1 MVFLFSLITYFCS
14 NSVTQYVTI
23 RVRQLQ
29 NRPATTQFCSV
40 QMTGEIL
47 ATISDLMTQAN
58 NFDSN
63 LQKNNTSQWKQKQD
77 L

>member
-1 MVFLFSLITYFCS
+1 ML
-14 NSVTQYVTI
+14 TI

-29 NRPATTQFCSV
+29 NRPATTQFCGV

-47 ATISDLMTQAN
+47 ATISDLMTHAN

-63 LQKNNTSQWKQKQD
+63 LQKNNISQ
-77 L
+77 

>member
-1 MVFLFSLITYFCS
+1 MVFLFLLRAYFCS
-14 NSVTQYVTI
+14 NSVTHYVTI

-29 NRPATTQFCSV
+29 NRPATTQFCSM

-47 ATISDLMTQAN
+47 ATISDLMTHAN

-63 LQKNNTSQWKQKQD
+63 LQKNNTSQ
-77 L
+77 